1 MPRFATP
8 YDVRDAIV
16 ADAAPMAVSR
26 IAAGQEAPMFKSIH
40 VPLFG
45 SERDKPAL
53 DAGLGVA
60 RLFDARLDCVHVRPD
75 PRLVVATMSSSME
88 PGGVVVSQDLLN
100 SLVEADK
107 NSAARA
113 RNAFDAF
120 SRGNNLEPART
131 PFALSASF
139 REIVADSQISVVSM
153 ARFAD
158 VTVFA
163 PLGDTGPWGLISD
176 TIVGAGRPVLLAPV
190 APAGMSAPAVTIAW
204 KDTAESAR
212 AVAAAMPL
220 LAKARQVN
228 VISAC
233 ESEGAMKASQESANA
248 LAALLK
254 GHGFAT
260 QAECIDCTKDNP
272 AHVLLERAVA
282 LKSSLVVAG
291 AYGNARLRQF
301 IFGGFTQFMLRQQ
314 SLPVF
319 LQH

>member
-1 MPRFATP
+1 MALARASFSRTAPR
-8 YDVRDAIV
+8 
-16 ADAAPMAVSR
+16 AVSR
-26 IAAGQEAPMFKSIH
+26 IPAGQEAPMFKSIY

-45 SERDKPAL
+45 TERDKPAL
-53 DAGLGVA
+53 ETGLGIA

-75 PRLVVATMSSSME
+75 PRLVVASMASSME

-100 SLVEADK
+100 SLVESDK
-107 NSAARA
+107 NRAARA
-113 RNAFDAF
+113 KNAFEAF
-120 SRGNNLEPART
+120 SHENNLGSAHT
-131 PFALSASF
+131 PFALSGTF
-139 REIVADSQISVVSM
+139 RETVADSSTTMTSM

-176 TIVGAGRPVLLAPV
+176 TIIGAGRPVLLAPV
-190 APAGMSAPAVTIAW
+190 TPAGMSAPTVTIAW

-212 AVAAAMPL
+212 AVTAAMPL
-220 LAKARQVN
+220 LAKARQIN
-228 VISAC
+228 VIAAC
-233 ESEGAMKASQESANA
+233 ESEGALKATQDSANA
-248 LAALLK
+248 LASLLQ
-254 GHGFAT
+254 GHGFAV
-260 QAECIDCTKDNP
+260 QAECIDCTDGNP
-272 AHVLLERAVA
+272 AQMLLERAVA

-314 SLPVF
+314 KLPVL